1 VIVIVIN
8 LNEPSLH
15 KHYSLKLDSF
25 TALNRHKEGS
35 LENAFRSKTNIK
47 AQNRERGKENFEKTP
62 NEEQNLKVMEIQK
75 EKRREV
81 ITRYVAY
88 ARRQV
93 ILKKAVGIVESQNV
107 EIVKS
112 SGILNKFVAT
122 KIIIKPIF
130 YEEENT
136 EHLFYTCQAA
146 SKEKTSQVTIEVH
159 YNCF

>member
-47 AQNRERGKENFEKTP
+47 AQNREMG
-62 NEEQNLKVMEIQK
+62 
-75 EKRREV
+75 RREV